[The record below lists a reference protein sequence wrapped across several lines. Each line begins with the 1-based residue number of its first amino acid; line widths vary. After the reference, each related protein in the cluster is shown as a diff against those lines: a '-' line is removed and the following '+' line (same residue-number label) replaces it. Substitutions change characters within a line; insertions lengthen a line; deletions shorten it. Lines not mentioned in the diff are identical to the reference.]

1 MYFSRKCKI
10 TFICHGATIYSEE
23 NRLSDVENYPQLS
36 ELGQDEVERITE
48 YLRRRA
54 VKNDVIYTSPSVR
67 TMQTAKVIS
76 KLYKEEAVVLEDL
89 HPRKC
94 GKLNGLT
101 LEQIETKY
109 LDLLES
115 WFNNQEYDEDLE
127 AESIND
133 FIARVKKIIDEVV
146 AQNEGNRVII
156 VTHPDVIQAA
166 ICAALEMPAN
176 KIAKIFIRTGSA
188 TQISYYE
195 KWSSLVYSDYT
206 PLF

>member
-76 KLYKEEAVVLEDL
+76 KLYKEEAIVLEDL

-109 LDLLES
+109 PDLLES

-146 AQNEGNRVII
+146 TQNEGNRVII

>member
-1 MYFSRKCKI
+1 MYFRRKCKI

-76 KLYKEEAVVLEDL
+76 KLYKEEAIVLEDL

-109 LDLLES
+109 PDLLES

>member
-109 LDLLES
+109 PDLLES

>member
-76 KLYKEEAVVLEDL
+76 KLYKEEAIVLEDL

-109 LDLLES
+109 PDLLES
-115 WFNNQEYDEDLE
+115 WFNNQEYDENLE

-133 FIARVKKIIDEVV
+133 FIARTKKIIDDVV
-146 AQNEGNRVII
+146 AQNEGNRVIV

-166 ICAALEMPAN
+166 ICAALEMPPS

>member
-1 MYFSRKCKI
+1 MYFNRKCKI

-36 ELGQDEVERITE
+36 ELGPDEVERITE

-54 VKNDVIYTSPSVR
+54 VKNDVIYTSPAVR
-67 TMQTAKVIS
+67 TMQTAKIIS
-76 KLYKEEAVVLEDL
+76 KLYKDDAIVLENL

-101 LEQIETKY
+101 LEQIDSKY
-109 LDLLES
+109 PNLLES
-115 WFNNQEYDEDLE
+115 WFNNLEYDEDLE

-133 FIARVKKIIDEVV
+133 FIARVKKVIDNVV

-206 PLF
+206 PIF

>member
-36 ELGQDEVERITE
+36 ELGQDEVDRIAE

-54 VKNDVIYTSPSVR
+54 IKNDVIYTSPSVR

-76 KLYKEEAVVLEDL
+76 KLFKQEPVVLEDL

-101 LEQIETKY
+101 LEQIENKY
-109 LDLLES
+109 PDLLES
-115 WFNNQEYDEDLE
+115 WFNNQEYDENLE

-133 FIARVKKIIDEVV
+133 FIARTKKIIDDVV
-146 AQNEGNRVII
+146 AQNEGNRVIV

-166 ICAALEMPAN
+166 ICAALEMPPS

>member
-94 GKLNGLT
+94 GELNGLA

-109 LDLLES
+109 PDLLES

>member
-76 KLYKEEAVVLEDL
+76 KLYKEETVVLEDL

-109 LDLLES
+109 PDLLES

>member
-76 KLYKEEAVVLEDL
+76 KLYKEEALVLEDL

-109 LDLLES
+109 PDLLES

-133 FIARVKKIIDEVV
+133 FITRVKKIIDEVV

>member
-1 MYFSRKCKI
+1 MFKRKCKI

-109 LDLLES
+109 PDLLES

>member
-76 KLYKEEAVVLEDL
+76 KLFKQEPVVLEDL

-101 LEQIETKY
+101 LEQIENKY
-109 LDLLES
+109 PDLLES

-133 FIARVKKIIDEVV
+133 FIARTKKIIDDVV
-146 AQNEGNRVII
+146 AQNEGNRVIV

-166 ICAALEMPAN
+166 ICAALEMPPS

>member
-36 ELGQDEVERITE
+36 ELGQDEVERIAE

-76 KLYKEEAVVLEDL
+76 KLFKQEPVVLEDL

-101 LEQIETKY
+101 LEQIENKY
-109 LDLLES
+109 PDLLES
-115 WFNNQEYDEDLE
+115 WFNNQEYDENLE

-133 FIARVKKIIDEVV
+133 FIARTKKIIDDVV
-146 AQNEGNRVII
+146 AQNEGNRVIV

-166 ICAALEMPAN
+166 ICAALEMPPS

>member
-76 KLYKEEAVVLEDL
+76 KLYKEEALVLEDL

-109 LDLLES
+109 PDLLES

-133 FIARVKKIIDEVV
+133 FIIRVKKIIDEVV

>member
-36 ELGQDEVERITE
+36 ELGQDEVDRIAE

-76 KLYKEEAVVLEDL
+76 KLFKQEPVVLEDL

-101 LEQIETKY
+101 LEQIENKY
-109 LDLLES
+109 PDLLES
-115 WFNNQEYDEDLE
+115 WFNNQEYDENLE

-133 FIARVKKIIDEVV
+133 FIARTKKIIDDVV
-146 AQNEGNRVII
+146 AQNEGNRVIV

-166 ICAALEMPAN
+166 ICAALEMPPS

>member
-76 KLYKEEAVVLEDL
+76 KLYKEEALVLEDL

-109 LDLLES
+109 PDLLES

>member
-36 ELGQDEVERITE
+36 ELGQDEVERIAE

-76 KLYKEEAVVLEDL
+76 KLFKQEPVVLEDL

-101 LEQIETKY
+101 LEQIENKY
-109 LDLLES
+109 PDLLES
-115 WFNNQEYDEDLE
+115 WFNNQEYDENLE

-133 FIARVKKIIDEVV
+133 FIARTKKIIDEVV
-146 AQNEGNRVII
+146 AQNEGNRVIV

-166 ICAALEMPAN
+166 ICAALEMPPS

>member
-76 KLYKEEAVVLEDL
+76 KLYKEEAIVLEDL

-109 LDLLES
+109 PDLLES

>member
-67 TMQTAKVIS
+67 TMQTTKVIS
-76 KLYKEEAVVLEDL
+76 KLYKEEAIVLEDL

-109 LDLLES
+109 PDLLES